1 MYSPSFSFFI
11 GNRQVSQDE
20 FEEAEY
26 RKINSTA
33 IIMSATEAQRLYPD
47 SPLHLELHWHNDRF
61 TFRESSNME
70 LVNDYL
76 VKAFRDEVV
85 RSY

>member
-11 GNRQVSQDE
+11 GNRQVSQNE
-20 FEEAEY
+20 FEEVQY

-33 IIMSATEAQRLYPD
+33 MIMSATQAQNLYPD
-47 SPLHLELHWHNDRF
+47 APLHLELHWDKDRF
-61 TFRESSNME
+61 SFRELSNAE
-70 LVNDYL
+70 VVNDYL
-76 VKAFRDEVV
+76 VKLFRDEVV